1 MRKLL
6 LATTAILGFV
16 AAGAAHAAPAPSTAP
31 VTVNVGGDVDVLA
44 GLFHEAARNVAPTQR
59 ANHDFETLYG
69 LNFDVNG
76 KAGNGLEYGGKLTL
90 DNNPDI
96 SNAFAGNGNSVQV
109 DQAYIFLSSAF
120 GKLQLGDS
128 HGATDL
134 ALLAPVVGEGQVYGR
149 YIDFLDTT
157 AFAKN
162 FVAGVDVTDHSTNI
176 TYYTPKVGNDT
187 NKVQAAFSYVPNFYN
202 NGAYVATTQNGTGP
216 LGIGSSNVN
225 SPYKDVVKGA
235 LAYTGTFH
243 PVTVGASAQIISGS
257 SGVKTAAPVTV
268 AGASVSSDPTW
279 MLNAPVGNVQ
289 DFTAWGLG
297 AQAAAEG
304 FTLGGSYL
312 DQGHYDTVA
321 TQTKSQHVESAAL
334 KYEFNKVAVGV
345 SYLGGEGYS
354 NLLSSTAAGSTAVAR
369 NVNYVKDFSSYGVGG
384 AYTWAPGLTSNVDG
398 VSFQQKTDAGAK
410 NDGYVLLVSQ
420 KLAF

>member
-6 LATTAILGFV
+6 LATTAILGFAV
-16 AAGAAHAAPAPSTAP
+16 AGAAQAATTPTTSPI
-31 VTVNVGGDVDVLA
+31 TVNVGGTVDVLA
-44 GLFHEAARNVAPTQR
+44 GLYHESARTTTAQR

-96 SNAFAGNGNSVQV
+96 TNAFAGNGNSVQV
-109 DQAYIFLSSAF
+109 DQAYIFLSGAF
-120 GKLQLGDS
+120 GKVQLGDS

-157 AFAKN
+157 KFAKN
-162 FVAGVDVTDHSTNI
+162 FVAGVDVTDHSTNV
-176 TYYTPKVGNDT
+176 TYYTPKVGNDMH
-187 NKVQAAFSYVPNFYN
+187 KVQAAFSYVPNFYN
-202 NGAYVATTQNGTGP
+202 NGASVTTTQNSTA
-216 LGIGSSNVN
+216 SNAR

-257 SGVKTAAPVTV
+257 SGVKTTGT
-268 AGASVSSDPTW
+268 AGTSGPTW
-279 MLNAPVGNVQ
+279 ILNAPAGNVQ

-312 DQGHYDTVA
+312 DQGHYNTVA

-354 NLLSSTAAGSTAVAR
+354 NLLDAPAAGTAAGKSY
-369 NVNYVKDFSSYGVGG
+369 NYVKDFSSYGVGG
-384 AYTWAPGLTSNVDG
+384 AYTWAPGLTSNLDG
-398 VSFQQKTDAGAK
+398 VSFQQKTDAGTK

>member
-6 LATTAILGFV
+6 LATTAILGFAV
-16 AAGAAHAAPAPSTAP
+16 AGAAQAATTPTTSPI
-31 VTVNVGGDVDVLA
+31 TVNVGGTVDVLA
-44 GLFHEAARNVAPTQR
+44 GLYHEAARTTTAQR

-69 LNFDVNG
+69 LNFDING

-120 GKLQLGDS
+120 GKVQLGDS

-157 AFAKN
+157 KFAKN

-176 TYYTPKVGNDT
+176 TYFTPKVGNDT

-202 NGAYVATTQNGTGP
+202 YGATVATMQNGPGTA
-216 LGIGSSNVN
+216 SNGL

-257 SGVKTAAPVTV
+257 SGVKTAA
-268 AGASVSSDPTW
+268 AGSNPTW
-279 MLNAPVGNVQ
+279 ILEAPAGGNVK

-312 DQGHYDTVA
+312 DQGHYNTIA

-354 NLLSSTAAGSTAVAR
+354 NLLDSTAAGMGSTAATSKSF
-369 NVNYVKDFSSYGVGG
+369 NYVKDFTSYGVGG
-384 AYTWAPGLTSNVDG
+384 AYTWAPGLTSNLDG
-398 VSFQQKTDAGAK
+398 VSFQQKTDTGAK